1 MLCYFHLVSCHEV
14 IPDEM
19 GVEILDLDAARIGAL
34 KAVRELLEEICQV
47 DGDWREWQID
57 VTDVSGTVL
66 MSIRLDAQP
75 L

>member
-14 IPDEM
+14 IPDET
-19 GVEILDLDAARIGAL
+19 GIEILDLDAARIGAL
-34 KAVRELLEEICQV
+34 KAVRELREEVRQL
-47 DGDWREWQID
+47 DGDWREWRID